1 MTEEKK
7 VFAEWYSLG
16 AQEMSQGTIETRAML
31 VPGAGVL
38 VQIDARTAGGRAAL
52 TSQWLPGVVIYEGR
66 LVGEEEANRRIQ
78 AKFGAR
84 QSALPPLPP
93 PPPLNLMKEG
103 SASPVHPEEPP
114 EVRTAL
120 ESALTSVLTSAQ
132 KVSPEPKVETATSDP
147 IKKLARK
154 ARTRKSDP
162 PVQ

>member
-7 VFAEWYSLG
+7 LFAEWYSLG
-16 AQEMSQGTIETRAML
+16 VQEMPQGSIETRAML

-38 VQIDARTAGGRAAL
+38 VQIEARTAGGRAAL
-52 TSQWLPGVVIYEGR
+52 TSQWLPGVVMYEGR
-66 LVGEEEANRRIQ
+66 LVGDDW
-78 AKFGAR
+78 AKRLMDVKTGAR
-84 QSALPPLPP
+84 ANMLPPLPL

-103 SASPVHPEEPP
+103 SARVTHPEEPP

-132 KVSPEPKVETATSDP
+132 KVSPEPKAETTTSDS

-154 ARTRKSDP
+154 TRTRKSDP
-162 PVQ
+162 PAQ